1 MAELL
6 LVRPMKYFLFKV
18 FVGAAFLHIAVTIW
32 LFVANISA
40 VEAYESRRDVP
51 VAYSTVLDLDA
62 DSSVAR
68 HHLHFGPARF
78 IYYLALPWSVL
89 VALGC
94 GFSCQTSCAGG
105 TDWPNQTIQRSDRS
119 LDFSLAMKFHPAVA
133 HSL

>member
-40 VEAYESRRDVP
+40 VEAYDRGETFPWLTALCWTWMPIP
-51 VAYSTVLDLDA
+51 VSLG
-62 DSSVAR
+62 

-94 GFSCQTSCAGG
+94 GFLVPDVVRRRHG
-105 TDWPNQTIQRSDRS
+105 
-119 LDFSLAMKFHPAVA
+119 LA
-133 HSL
+133 